1 MKVIK
6 LNHRHHGSY
15 KWTHAI
21 EFTKHEM
28 HWQRR
33 KHGPYLRAFKEIY
46 GEDSWLDTNTT
57 NWWTKRKFNDH
68 WFFDDKRRR
77 IYFKDSRVMTL
88 VELKIA

>member
-6 LNHRHHGSY
+6 LDHRHHGAS

-21 EFTKHEM
+21 EFTKYEL
-28 HWQRR
+28 HWRR
-33 KHGPYLRAFKEIY
+33 TAHRPYLNAFKEIY
-46 GEDSWLDTNTT
+46 GEDSWIDPTTT
-57 NWWTKRKFNDH
+57 NWWYSRKFNEN